1 MIAKKKK
8 NLSLF
13 LHVSNAVLAFG
24 ITILPRKG
32 VFDPSDFEQAR
43 YAN

>member
-8 NLSLF
+8 ILLF
-13 LHVSNAVLAFG
+13 LHVSKAVLAFG
-24 ITILPRKG
+24 ITVLPRKG
-32 VFDPSDFEQAR
+32 LFDPSDFEQAR

>member
-1 MIAKKKK
+1 MIAKK
-8 NLSLF
+8 NFFLLF
-13 LHVSNAVLAFG
+13 LHVSKAVLAFG

-32 VFDPSDFEQAR
+32 LFDPSDFEKAR